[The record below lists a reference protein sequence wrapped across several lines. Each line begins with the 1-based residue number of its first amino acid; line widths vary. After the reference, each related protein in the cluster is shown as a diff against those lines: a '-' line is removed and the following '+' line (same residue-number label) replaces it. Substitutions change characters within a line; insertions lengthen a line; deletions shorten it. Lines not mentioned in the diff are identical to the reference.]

1 MVNQAERTETWPD
14 TTPDRPGERGH
25 RGNAPD
31 TELPCHR
38 RILRFVAIPS
48 RLPEDLLARVRD
60 GERVELPEDGAAVVP
75 IEDLRLLEAIEDAED
90 AAEVARRLADPKD
103 LPVPYEDVRRLL
115 GLA

>member
-1 MVNQAERTETWPD
+1 
-14 TTPDRPGERGH
+14 
-25 RGNAPD
+25 
-31 TELPCHR
+31 
-38 RILRFVAIPS
+38 VASPA

-90 AAEVARRLADPKD
+90 AAEIARRLADPND
-103 LPVPYEDVRRLL
+103 LPVPYEDVRRRL